1 MLMSPFHRPNR
12 RAVLKT
18 GAALAGAGAAN
29 LALWAQAWAQS
40 APWKPETGASLTLL
54 RWKRFVQ
61 AEEDAFM
68 ALVAS
73 FTKATGVQIKVVNES
88 LADVQPKASVA
99 ANTNQGP
106 DLFWGL
112 YSLPHLFPSKCVE
125 VTDVANYLGKKYGG
139 WVPTAVTYGQN
150 KGKWICIP
158 VAYNGNVI
166 NYRISALKKAGFSE
180 VPKDTAGFLKMM
192 AALKAQGTPGGMA
205 LGRAAVGDGNAWVHW
220 AFWSQGGNLVDKS
233 DKVIVNS
240 PQTVKALEYCK
251 ALSDTF
257 IPGTASWD
265 DSFNNK
271 AFLAGAISL
280 TNNGVSIYAAAKA
293 AAKDAAA
300 RAAAAKEAASKAASA
315 KEGPEKDAAN
325 KDAAAKDAAA
335 KEAVKAGE
343 IADDMSH
350 SLWPVGPV
358 GRPTEFHI
366 AYPMLAMK
374 YTKFPNACKAFMAF
388 TLEAANYDKWLE
400 AAVAYLTHPLVS
412 YDANPVWKTDPKLSM
427 LKDASRR
434 TMTAGGLG
442 SVGEKAAGALAD
454 SVIID
459 MVASVCTGQA
469 SIPDAIKVAERQA
482 KRIYR

>member
-1 MLMSPFHRPNR
+1 MLMSPFNRPNR
-12 RAVLKT
+12 RTVLKT
-18 GAALAGAGAAN
+18 GAAVVGAGSAN
-29 LALWAQAWAQS
+29 LALWAQAWAQT
-40 APWKPETGASLTLL
+40 APWKPEAGASLTLL

-73 FTKATGVQIKVVNES
+73 FTKATGVEVKVVNES

-112 YSLPHLFPSKCVE
+112 YSLPHLFPAKCID
-125 VTDVANYLGKKYGG
+125 VTDVADYLGKKYGG
-139 WVPTAVTYGQN
+139 WVPTAVAYG
-150 KGKWICIP
+150 KSGGKWICIP

-166 NYRISALKKAGFSE
+166 NYRISAVKKAGFNE
-180 VPKDTAGFLKMM
+180 IPQDTPGFLKLMGS
-192 AALKAQGTPGGMA
+192 LKAQGTPGGMA

-220 AFWSQGGNLVDKS
+220 AFWSQGGNLVDKN

-240 PQTVKALEYCK
+240 PETVKALDFCK
-251 ALSDTF
+251 ALSSTF

-271 AFLAGAISL
+271 AFLAGEISL

-293 AAKDAAA
+293 AAAKGDAKM
-300 RAAAAKEAASKAASA
+300 KE
-315 KEGPEKDAAN
+315 
-325 KDAAAKDAAA
+325 
-335 KEAVKAGE
+335 
-343 IADDMSH
+343 IMDDMSH
-350 SLWPVGPV
+350 SLWPIGPV

-400 AAVAYLTHPLVS
+400 AAVAYLTHPLNA

-454 SVIID
+454 SVILD